1 MRLGQRFE
9 SARRLSRIPV
19 DKPNIRPL
27 LEGAPSARYQASLLR
42 EEEQPVI
49 FRLALC
55 EPESFPAEG
64 DPPSGLQ
71 RLEFP
76 EARPFDAQELRRL
89 SPATDYP
96 RSIVGAGYD
105 GESALRIW
113 GLVHTGPRWLRDREG
128 GRVAA
133 APLPIV
139 HVTGPGRL
147 EVRKGSETI
156 GKLENG
162 VLSDGSVDVFDSE
175 WLPAGFATARAEL
188 MELHSAARDLARER
202 DDEQWAALDVLFNTM
217 I

>member
-1 MRLGQRFE
+1 M
-9 SARRLSRIPV
+9 
-19 DKPNIRPL
+19 
-27 LEGAPSARYQASLLR
+27 
-42 EEEQPVI
+42 I

-64 DPPSGLQ
+64 DSPSGVQ

-96 RSIVGAGYD
+96 RSFVGAGYD

-133 APLPIV
+133 APLPPLPIV
-139 HVTGPGRL
+139 HVTGLGRL

-156 GKLENG
+156 KKLENG